1 MSNDS
6 STSYKTPDTTYST
19 KTHDEGVP
27 PQFASEFSKL
37 TNELN
42 SFYSKME
49 NSLKISEIKIESK
62 IEKNVYEKID
72 SKINTASDK
81 LESKQINSI
90 QVLGIF
96 VALFTF
102 VSGSFQIYKM
112 IDNINSAV
120 VFTALVA
127 GLSVFILFIV
137 TLLLFIRNRKYAFIW
152 STAVLVFSLGIII
165 YSLYFFQNNGVMK
178 QTADSSANQ
187 IITNNN
193 NLEGAK

>member
-1 MSNDS
+1 MNNDS
-6 STSYKTPDTTYST
+6 STIYEIPDISSDSGIRE
-19 KTHDEGVP
+19 KRDSAIVEKKLKELDDFV
-27 PQFASEFSKL
+27 SEKFNKFEEEFRVL
-37 TNELN
+37 
-42 SFYSKME
+42 
-49 NSLKISEIKIESK
+49 
-62 IEKNVYEKID
+62 EKDMYVKID
-72 SKINTASDK
+72 DKIDKAGDK

-127 GLSVFILFIV
+127 GLSVFILFII
-137 TLLLFIRNRKYAFIW
+137 TLLLFIRNKKYAFIW

-178 QTADSSANQ
+178 QTADSSTNQ